1 MSDLLIMHFSHPP
14 DQASQRM
21 VRMNAQ
27 LESLLSLVD
36 SSQAETIV
44 AEINGEIAEVGHSL
58 RCRMSES
65 E

>member
-27 LESLLSLVD
+27 LESVLSLVD

-58 RCRMSES
+58 RYRMSES